1 MIRLFHIILLVFVM
15 TVANA
20 QPNSQ
25 FSVLNSQLKSSQL
38 RDYDVLFHEAM
49 LERQK
54 SHHDATF
61 DLLCRCIE
69 LRPDASEAYFFR
81 AQYYS
86 EMEQADRAL
95 ADYQRAAELQPDNM
109 TYMET
114 LAQAYIQKG
123 RYGDAIGV
131 VERMYD
137 ADKSRQE
144 LLETLYRLYVQQK
157 DYAKAVDVLDRM
169 ELIDGKSERTSLAKS
184 GLYIQMD
191 QQQRAVDEVKA
202 LSERYPN
209 DLNYRTIYANTLML
223 NDNRPEAFALLRQI
237 LDEDPQ
243 NLRAQLTLRNYYIG
257 DEDFVRA
264 DSLTRCVLLNP
275 HATAEDKIYQ
285 LRQVIGENEQQG
297 GDSTQVLALF
307 RQILSQPS
315 PDADI
320 AELMAAYQ
328 DLKKMPRD
336 TVAAT
341 LAYVLQL
348 APDRASARL
357 HLVQMAWEDNDD
369 ERIIDLCQ
377 QARQYNPEEM
387 AFYYYQGMAYYR
399 RDDTDHALEAFQN
412 GISVI
417 NDDSSPEI
425 VSDFYAVMGD
435 LLHQKGREREAFAAY
450 DSCLQWKPDNIGCL
464 NNYAYFLS
472 LKNQRLD
479 EAEQM
484 SQKTVKAEPK
494 NPTYLDTYAWILFM
508 QQRYAEAR
516 IYIDQTLQ
524 NDSAAS
530 SVELEH
536 AGDIYFM
543 CGDVEGAL
551 GYWQQALAADPQNK
565 LLARKIKRKKYIK
578 Q

>member
-1 MIRLFHIILLVFVM
+1 MIRLARPLAVALAVLVFALP
-15 TVANA
+15 TGAQGVAETDRA
-20 QPNSQ
+20 
-25 FSVLNSQLKSSQL
+25 
-38 RDYDVLFHEAM
+38 YDVLFHEAM

-61 DLLCRCIE
+61 DLLCRCID

-86 EMEQADRAL
+86 EMQQADMAL
-95 ADYQRAAELQPDNM
+95 ADLQRADSLQPDNM

-114 LAQAYIQKG
+114 LAQAYVQKG
-123 RYGDAIGV
+123 QYSDAVAV
-131 VERMYD
+131 VERMYE

-144 LLETLYRLYVQQK
+144 LLQTLYQLYVQLK

-184 GLYIQMD
+184 GLYIQLE
-191 QQQRAVDEVKA
+191 QQQKAVDEMRQLA
-202 LSERYPN
+202 ERYPN
-209 DLNYRTIYANTLML
+209 DLNYRTLYANTLML
-223 NDNRPEAFALLRQI
+223 NDNRPEAFALLQQI
-237 LDEDPQ
+237 LTDEPQ

-257 DEDFVRA
+257 EEDQERA
-264 DSLTRCVLLNP
+264 DSLTHCILLNP

-285 LRQVIGENEQQG
+285 LRQVIGENEQAG
-297 GDSTQVLALF
+297 GDSTVVLSLF
-307 RQILSQPS
+307 RQILAQPS

-320 AELMAAYQ
+320 AELMAAYM

-336 TVAAT
+336 SVAQA
-341 LAYVLQL
+341 LDHVLQL
-348 APDRASARL
+348 SPDRASARL

-369 ERIIDLCQ
+369 QRIIDLCQ

-399 RDDTDHALEAFQN
+399 REDTDHALEAFQN

-417 NDDSSPEI
+417 DDDSSPEI

-435 LLHQKGREREAFAAY
+435 LLHQKGREREAYAAY

-472 LKNQRLD
+472 VQGKRLD

-508 QQRYAEAR
+508 QQRYVEAR

-524 NDSAAS
+524 NDSTPS

-543 CGDVEGAL
+543 CGETEKAL
-551 GYWQQALAADPQNK
+551 DYWQQALQDDPQNK

>member
-1 MIRLFHIILLVFVM
+1 M
-15 TVANA
+15 TFAATALRA
-20 QPNSQ
+20 QSVSNS
-25 FSVLNSQLKSSQL
+25 SHVDVD
-38 RDYDVLFHEAM
+38 RRYDILFHEAM
-49 LERQK
+49 LQRQK
-54 SHHDATF
+54 SNHDAVF

-69 LRPDASEAYFFR
+69 LRPDAAEAYFFR

-86 EMEQADRAL
+86 EMQQADQAL
-95 ADYQRAAELQPDNM
+95 ADYQRAAQLQPDEM

-114 LAQAYIQKG
+114 LAQAYVQKS

-131 VERMYD
+131 VERMYE

-144 LLETLYRLYVQQK
+144 LLETLYRLYAQEK
-157 DYAKAVDVLDRM
+157 DFDKAIDVLDRM
-169 ELIDGKSERTSLAKS
+169 ETIDGKSERLSLSKCQ
-184 GLYIQMD
+184 LYIQME
-191 QQQRAVDEVKA
+191 QPQKAVDEMRSLA
-202 LSERYPN
+202 ARYPN
-209 DLNYRTIYANTLML
+209 DLNYRTLYANTLIM
-223 NDNRPEAFALLRQI
+223 NGEREQGRELLEQV
-237 LDEDPQ
+237 LSDEPL
-243 NLRAQLTLRNYYIG
+243 NLRAQLTLRNYYVG
-257 DEDFVRA
+257 EDDVQRA
-264 DSLTRCVLLNP
+264 DSLTRCMLLNP
-275 HATAEDKIYQ
+275 KATTEDKIYQ
-285 LRQVIGENEQQG
+285 LRQIIAENEQAG
-297 GDSTQVLALF
+297 GDSTEVLTLF
-307 RQILSQPS
+307 RQMLDQPT
-315 PDADI
+315 PDVDI
-320 AELMAAYQ
+320 AELMAAYM
-328 DLKKMPRD
+328 DLKKMPADSVR
-336 TVAAT
+336 AA
-341 LAYVLQL
+341 LDYVLQL
-348 APDRASARL
+348 SPDRASARL
-357 HLVQMAWEDNDD
+357 HLVQMAWEADD
-369 ERIIDLCQ
+369 DQRIIDLCR

-399 RDDTDHALEAFQN
+399 RDDTSHALEAFQN

-417 NDDSSPEI
+417 TDESSPEI

-435 LLHQKGREREAFAAY
+435 LLHQRGREREAFAAY

-524 NDSAAS
+524 NDSTPS
-530 SVELEH
+530 SVEIEH

-543 CGDVEGAL
+543 CGETDEAL
-551 GYWQQALAADPQNK
+551 RLWQQALMLDPQNK
-565 LLARKIKRKKYIK
+565 LLARKVKRKKYIK

>member
-1 MIRLFHIILLVFVM
+1 MNFII
-15 TVANA
+15 VAMAAVVIQA
-20 QPNSQ
+20 QPAIHVSDR
-25 FSVLNSQLKSSQL
+25 S
-38 RDYDVLFHEAM
+38 YDVLFHEAM

-61 DLLCRCIE
+61 DLLCRCID

-86 EMEQADRAL
+86 EMQQADLAL
-95 ADYQRAAELQPDNM
+95 ADLQRADSLQPGNM

-114 LAQAYIQKG
+114 LAQAYVQEG
-123 RYGDAIGV
+123 LYGDAVGV
-131 VERMYD
+131 VERMYE

-144 LLETLYRLYVQQK
+144 LLQTLYQLYVQQK

-169 ELIDGKSERTSLAKS
+169 EVIDGKSERTSLAKS
-184 GLYIQMD
+184 GLYIQLD
-191 QQQRAVDEVKA
+191 QQQKAVDEVRQLA
-202 LSERYPN
+202 ERYPN
-209 DLNYRTIYANTLML
+209 DLNYRTLYANTLML
-223 NDNRPEAFALLRQI
+223 NDNRPEAYALLRQI
-237 LDEDPQ
+237 LTDEPQ
-243 NLRAQLTLRNYYIG
+243 NLRAQLTLRNYYVG
-257 DEDFVRA
+257 EEDQARV

-297 GDSTQVLALF
+297 GDSTVVLNLF
-307 RQILSQPS
+307 RQILAQPS

-320 AELMAAYQ
+320 AELMAAYM

-336 TVAAT
+336 SVSQA
-341 LAYVLQL
+341 LGYVLQL
-348 APDRASARL
+348 SPDRASARL

-369 ERIIDLCQ
+369 QRIIDLCQ

-399 RDDTDHALEAFQN
+399 REDTDHALEDFQT

-417 NDDSSPEI
+417 TDESSPEI

-435 LLHQKGREREAFAAY
+435 LLHQKGREREAYAAY

-472 LKNQRLD
+472 VQGKRLD
-479 EAEQM
+479 EAVQM

-524 NDSAAS
+524 NDSTPS

-543 CGDVEGAL
+543 CGDVEAAV
-551 GYWQQALAADPQNK
+551 GYWQQALQDDPQNK
-565 LLARKIKRKKYIK
+565 LLARKVKRKKYIK